1 MLGVGDPSTL
11 TSMSNLASVL
21 QDQGKYE
28 QGEEMGRRALAER
41 KKVLGVDHPQM
52 LTSVY
57 CLAYLLNARQDLN
70 GALKL
75 YQRLTRRFQQSSRS
89 PSSHH
94 RGLSRI
100 QGITI
105 REDVL
110 AFSGCQF
117 FSADSSAS
125 KALGHC
131 MTPERGELRPPWPDT
146 TNTLKVCRGFEAL

>member
-1 MLGVGDPSTL
+1 
-11 TSMSNLASVL
+11 
-21 QDQGKYE
+21 
-28 QGEEMGRRALAER
+28 
-41 KKVLGVDHPQM
+41 VLGVDHPQT

-57 CLAYLLNARQDLN
+57 CLANLLNVRQDLN

-75 YQRLTRRFQQSSRS
+75 YQRAPVGFNRALGP

-94 RGLSRI
+94 RGLSRT

-110 AFSGCQF
+110 AFSGCQI
-117 FSADSSAS
+117 FSVDSSAS
-125 KALGHC
+125 NTLEHC
-131 MTPERGELRPPWPDT
+131 VTPECVELRPPWPDT